1 MRAFYKLVARI
12 LILTMTWMPFSI
24 QATMVG
30 TDQVV
35 AGAADHANRDKVA
48 SFLSRAD
55 VASQFET
62 LGLSASTARDRVDA
76 MTQDEVNRIAG
87 KIDALPA
94 GADSGWAW
102 AAAIIIIG
110 VIIWAVWY
118 KK

>member
-1 MRAFYKLVARI
+1 
-12 LILTMTWMPFSI
+12 
-24 QATMVG
+24 
-30 TDQVV
+30 
-35 AGAADHANRDKVA
+35 
-48 SFLSRAD
+48 
-55 VASQFET
+55 
-62 LGLSASTARDRVDA
+62 